1 MTNRRTW
8 LVVAIIVLAV
18 VAIVLYWR
26 GCRTAPPEPTDV
38 ARDFLVDGVSV
49 DSPDLAVGPAMVRG
63 TVHPGYTDWAC
74 LFECREPD
82 GCRAE
87 VQMVI
92 TYMSKGKAERLIF
105 GGTLQAAAGET
116 MRIARVQRPPT
127 PVDEVESIA
136 LEVIATLDPNAPA
149 PTPIE

>member
-1 MTNRRTW
+1 L
-8 LVVAIIVLAV
+8 LVVAIVLFAV
-18 VAIVLYWR
+18 AAILLYWR
-26 GCRTAPPEPTDV
+26 GCRTAPPEPTEV
-38 ARDFLVDGVSV
+38 ARDFLVEGVTV
-49 DSPDLAVGPAMVRG
+49 VSPDLAVGPAMVRG

-92 TYMSKGKAERLIF
+92 SYLSQGEGRSLIL
-105 GGTLQAAAGET
+105 GGTLQAATGET
-116 MRIARVQRPPT
+116 MRIGRVQRPPAA
-127 PVDEVESIA
+127 VDAVESA
-136 LEVIATLDPNAPA
+136 VLEIIATLDPNAPA

>member
-8 LVVAIIVLAV
+8 LVVAIVLFAV
-18 VAIVLYWR
+18 AAIALYWR
-26 GCRTAPPEPTDV
+26 GCRSAPPEPAAE
-38 ARDFLVDGVSV
+38 ARDFLVEGVTV
-49 DSPDLAVGPAMVRG
+49 VSPDLAVGPALIRG

-74 LFECREPD
+74 LFECREAD

-92 TYMSKGKAERLIF
+92 SYRSLGEERSLIL
-105 GGTLQAAAGET
+105 GGTLAAASDET
-116 MRIARVQRPPT
+116 MRIGRVQRPPAV
-127 PVDEVESIA
+127 VDAVGG
-136 LEVIATLDPNAPA
+136 ATLEIVAMHDPDAPP